1 MPLSSQRGSSCPSI
15 GPGSQHLTG
24 GSESPSSVLWRLER
38 TGLGRDHW
46 APFWFAGLPGPSLA
60 FNLTS
65 EHPSPDP
72 FPGPPPCTC
81 EGKKEGGQHPH
92 LPTLVNPPEPDS
104 SCLSQLSYAP
114 TTGRMP
120 WLIASLSG
128 EGVTPEV
135 STGLESR
142 VTVAR
147 DRPVQGREAGRGSTS
162 KIMAPG
168 GCPGHRVLRIAR
180 VVLRKLDECGLC
192 LDFLKDKTTELP
204 SNGQGCLS
212 R

>member
-46 APFWFAGLPGPSLA
+46 VPFWFAGIPGPSLA

-81 EGKKEGGQHPH
+81 EGEKEGGQHPH

-104 SCLSQLSYAP
+104 HASASSPMLP
-114 TTGRMP
+114 PGGMP

-128 EGVTPEV
+128 EGVTPE
-135 STGLESR
+135 G
-142 VTVAR
+142 
-147 DRPVQGREAGRGSTS
+147 QHWAGVKGHCS
-162 KIMAPG
+162 KRQT
-168 GCPGHRVLRIAR
+168 CPGKRGQEREHIKDNGSWGMPRTQSSQY
-180 VVLRKLDECGLC
+180 RK
-192 LDFLKDKTTELP
+192 
-204 SNGQGCLS
+204 GCS
-212 R
+212 EEVG